1 MDKHKNEVFDSQQF
15 KQELKYLSDFSW
27 DAIQT
32 IRTISI
38 YSTRAK
44 DIYDEFL
51 SIRSS
56 DDILQSIVG
65 IRKLISNGV
74 HNMAKREIRYL
85 IEIVAKYLVVDYEKM
100 GEPIS
105 IKTQYLKDNIPNSS
119 IEVVD
124 RLSTPF
130 ETLIDKQFKD
140 EIKDIFYKACAYV
153 HPSQRQIEEQLNNCG
168 YPLDWTNPNM

>member
-56 DDILQSIVG
+56 DDILQSI
-65 IRKLISNGV
+65 
-74 HNMAKREIRYL
+74 
-85 IEIVAKYLVVDYEKM
+85 
-100 GEPIS
+100 EPTHKQS
-105 IKTQYLKDNIPNSS
+105 TALFYKVLQALYLK
-119 IEVVD
+119 
-124 RLSTPF
+124 
-130 ETLIDKQFKD
+130 
-140 EIKDIFYKACAYV
+140 
-153 HPSQRQIEEQLNNCG
+153 
-168 YPLDWTNPNM
+168 